1 MRFAHSS
8 FFSPQ
13 DQLCRFAGISQEYF
27 LSSFADTYDGGGGVP
42 PRATAHFSA
51 AEKCSKYV
59 AVVALEKLM

>member
-1 MRFAHSS
+1 MRIDYLDSSSRVRILNLIDLAH
-8 FFSPQ
+8 
-13 DQLCRFAGISQEYF
+13 I

-59 AVVALEKLM
+59 AVVDLEKLM